1 MPRLNAGS
9 QLSQQYQILSY
20 VSSTRWGE
28 KYKAV
33 RLSDQ
38 RLAEIQ
44 CLDRLAGV
52 NKAGVDLVFSV
63 VERMVGVVHK
73 HLVEIYGCGVDP
85 ATRVPYV
92 AQAWTEGQLLSDLM
106 LKKFPVGAPPATVR
120 RIVTPIALML
130 DEVQDLFFHGF
141 LNPKCVYVSAIGRV
155 KVSEFGWMSVCSAHL
170 DPGQLLE
177 PADRPFLAPEYTR
190 TKPDHR
196 ADVHSL
202 AQLAHVLLSGRP
214 AAPDGMPLL
223 KEETPRELVEALQG
237 GLLPDPELRYPTAGA
252 LLEAMRISLL
262 GTKKASKS
270 MMMLDLLRTFA
281 EEGEDKKYMV
291 QKGRLDYGPYSGQ
304 EIREKLCDEEILP
317 EHVVVTIATGVRKKA
332 LQHPDFTDFV
342 QEYQRRMELKRRE
355 EAERQ
360 TTVQEKRQSRTLKLT
375 VILGLSV
382 LAAVALSII
391 LYQSVTQES
400 GGRGKRSIGDDSEL
414 AVETDVGTDMGGPAA
429 AMKAGAARKK
439 RSKSGGGGGGG
450 GGYSGDEIKVYALD
464 NLELPRRV
472 INSVVNRDV
481 IMQISGACI
490 PPTGTVVISYQ
501 IDGRKGR
508 IRFTS
513 AKLDGEPS
521 SKIAS
526 CAHGILKNLDFPTM
540 DTDLSGS
547 GSIRY

>member
-1 MPRLNAGS
+1 MPKLNPGAT
-9 QLSQQYQILSY
+9 LLNQYQIVNY

-33 RLSDQ
+33 RLADQ
-38 RLAEIQ
+38 RSAEIQ
-44 CLDRLAGV
+44 CLDRLAGI
-52 NKAGVDLVFSV
+52 NKSAVDLVFSV
-63 VERMVGVVHK
+63 TEKMVGIVHK
-73 HLVEIYGCGVDP
+73 HIVEVFGFGVDP
-85 ATRVPYV
+85 SSRVPFV
-92 AQAWTEGQLLSDLM
+92 AQAWTEGQVLADLM
-106 LKKFPVGAPPATVR
+106 LKKYPVGAPPATVR
-120 RIVTPIALML
+120 RIVTPVAVML
-130 DEVQDLFFHGF
+130 DDVQDSFFHGF
-141 LNPKCVYVSAIGRV
+141 LNPKCIYVSSIGRV
-155 KVSEFGWMSVCSAHL
+155 KVSEFGWMSVCSAHM
-170 DPGQLLE
+170 DQGALLE
-177 PADRPFLAPEYTR
+177 PADRPYLAPEYSR

-202 AQLAHVLLSGRP
+202 AMISHVLLSGRP
-214 AAPDGMPLL
+214 ALPDGTPEL
-223 KEETPRELVEALQG
+223 KAETPQELVEAVQG

-262 GTKKASKS
+262 GQKKASKS

-317 EHVVVTIATGVRKKA
+317 EHVVVTITTGLRKKA

-355 EAERQ
+355 AAEKQ
-360 TTVQEKRQSRTLKLT
+360 TTVSEKRQSRTLKLT
-375 VILGLSV
+375 VVLGLAV
-382 LAAVALSII
+382 LAAVALSIV
-391 LYQSVTQES
+391 LYQSVTKET
-400 GGRGKRSIGDDSEL
+400 GGRGKRAIGSEQDL
-414 AVETDVGTDMGGPAA
+414 AVETDVSTEMGADGS
-429 AMKAGAARKK
+429 MKAPGARKK
-439 RSKSGGGGGGG
+439 RTKSGGGGGG
-450 GGYSGDEIKVYALD
+450 GGYSGEEIKVYALD
-464 NLELPRRV
+464 NLELPRSV

-490 PPTGTVVISYQ
+490 PPTGVVVINYQ
-501 IDGRKGR
+501 VDGRRGR

-513 AKLDGEPS
+513 ASLDREPNN
-521 SKIAS
+521 KIAS
-526 CAHGILKNLDFPTM
+526 CAHGILKNLEFPVL